1 MMSKTLLILTQDP
14 SGAKSLSQ
22 LLEQNGHHAVV
33 VQSNPE
39 LINALRDAGYEIAIA
54 SLSASGVEEALPSL
68 EQIERQH
75 IERVLEQTRF
85 NLSRASRILAI
96 DRTTLYNKLR
106 RFGLQ
111 RDSIRARRLEIQSAA
126 GANGHQ
132 ATMTA

>member
-126 GANGHQ
+126 GSNGHQ